1 MGVHEILFYVE
12 CVVFLSKLILLFLPD
27 TVDAASS

>member
-12 CVVFLSKLILLFLPD
+12 CVVISFNTIIFILPD
-27 TVDAASS
+27 TFDVSNG